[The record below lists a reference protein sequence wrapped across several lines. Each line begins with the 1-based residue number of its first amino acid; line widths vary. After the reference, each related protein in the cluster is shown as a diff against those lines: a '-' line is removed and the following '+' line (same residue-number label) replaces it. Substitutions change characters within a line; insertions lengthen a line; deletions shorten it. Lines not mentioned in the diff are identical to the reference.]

1 VAPGTTD
8 EGCREGSDGL
18 TLEDAFEMLGHEILA
33 EIMRVLGEDPHAG
46 LSFSTLR
53 ARVHDDGSP
62 GVEGPPEDEPD
73 VAVPGTVQHV
83 HTSADGVSQPEVGVD
98 GAIGGVGLDPVE
110 HPGRRPGGGDRSS
123 RMPRTRRGRR
133 RVSSPASH

>member
-8 EGCREGSDGL
+8 EGGGEGSNGL
-18 TLEDAFEMLGHEILA
+18 TPEDAFGLLGNEIRA

-62 GVEGPPEDEPD
+62 GVEGPPEDDPD

-83 HTSADGVSQPEVGVD
+83 HPRADAVLQPDVGVD
-98 GAIGGVGLDPVE
+98 GAVGGAGLDPVA